1 MTAIR
6 GCIQIYWGHPHVPVV
21 LPHLDPLMTGR
32 CFLSGAATF
41 RELATGDGDRLLSFV
56 TRVDIGAP
64 PWGDVY
70 YADVTTWVDEDGKP
84 VGNYSEPA
92 YKGPAVAG
100 GEAVTATFRY
110 ILGFGGTDSGD
121 PFADKAAQR
130 GG

>member
-6 GCIQIYWGHPHVPVV
+6 GGIQIYWGRQYAPVV
-21 LPHLDPLMTGR
+21 LPHFEPLMTGR

-41 RELATGDGDRLLSFV
+41 RETGTGDGDRILPFV

-64 PWGDVY
+64 PWSEAY
-70 YADVTTWVDEDGKP
+70 TADVTTWVTEDGKP
-84 VGNYSEPA
+84 VGEWGYPGDE
-92 YKGPAVAG
+92 PAVAG
-100 GEAVTATFRY
+100 GEAVTAVFRY

-121 PFADKAAQR
+121 PFAAKAAQR